1 MCTYQCFCGA
11 AYGND
16 GCVDKHGGRYGYCPK
31 TELGGGHWHVALPR
45 MKAMDP
51 RKLAQ
56 RYPGLRLQELER
68 HVARYKRKKD
78 ARGSGR
84 VWSSQKSR
92 SPSHGTQADAPRE
105 ADRERH
111 PRVRFV
117 PREASSGA
125 ASSTRRAWGPK
136 AAGKPGEASSSAAEV
151 QGEPESGDTRQK
163 SVDAWTVLSSD
174 DSDSWRSLRVRRR
187 ME

>member
-1 MCTYQCFCGA
+1 
-11 AYGND
+11 
-16 GCVDKHGGRYGYCPK
+16 
-31 TELGGGHWHVALPR
+31 
-45 MKAMDP
+45 MDP

-125 ASSTRRAWGPK
+125 ASSTRRVWGPK

-151 QGEPESGDTRQK
+151 QGEQESGGTRQK
-163 SVDAWTVLSSD
+163 SEDAWTVLSSD
-174 DSDSWRSLRVRRR
+174 DSDASVFNLRGGVYASDGEWSDGEESLVSSDNEDAEVERHKVAQWRQAEFLQNDNDFA
-187 ME
+187 